1 LEQHPEL
8 SKLIESW
15 PHLPQSM
22 QIGIIA
28 MVESGTKDR

>member
-28 MVESGTKDR
+28 MVESSAKGK